1 MSAALVDT
9 LLGLAV
15 VFAWVGAAG
24 FARLAS
30 ALDRLHAVAF
40 VTVGSGLS
48 LVLAA
53 FGADGPSTRAFK
65 ILVLWLVALVAGAAV
80 NHAVARA
87 IFTRDE
93 VGERT

>member
-1 MSAALVDT
+1 MRPILVDT
-9 LLGLAV
+9 LLGLAI

-24 FARLAS
+24 FARLSAS
-30 ALDRLHAVAF
+30 LDRLHAVAF

-48 LVLAA
+48 LVIAA
-53 FGADGPSTRAFK
+53 FVADGPSTRAFK
-65 ILVLWLVALVAGAAV
+65 ILVMWLIALIAGAAV